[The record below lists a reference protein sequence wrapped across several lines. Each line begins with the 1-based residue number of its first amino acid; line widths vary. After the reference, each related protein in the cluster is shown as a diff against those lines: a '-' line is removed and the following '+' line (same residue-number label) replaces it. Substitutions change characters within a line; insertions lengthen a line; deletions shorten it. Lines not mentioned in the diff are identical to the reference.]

1 MRLTPMRKNATNVG
15 NSTTPAAGTGEKKP
29 LSLSKNAIKCRK
41 KRVKKAEEKKL
52 EKEEAACHGE
62 LQLAK
67 LANQKKRLQASLLR
81 EVDDNSA
88 TSLGAPWNMEVLRNV
103 LSDVEFETNKICYF
117 SRAGAENDETDSACL
132 AS

>member
-41 KRVKKAEEKKL
+41 KRAKKAEEKKL

-88 TSLGAPWNMEVLRNV
+88 TSLGAPWRFFGMCYRMWSLRPTIFV
-103 LSDVEFETNKICYF
+103 ISAAQGRRRTRLTVH
-117 SRAGAENDETDSACL
+117 ACL
-132 AS
+132 VS

>member
-41 KRVKKAEEKKL
+41 KRAKKAEEKKL
-52 EKEEAACHGE
+52 EKEEAARHGE

-67 LANQKKRLQASLLR
+67 LANQKKRLQALLLR

-103 LSDVEFETNKICYF
+103 LLDVEFETNKICYF

>member
-41 KRVKKAEEKKL
+41 KRAKKAEEKKV
-52 EKEEAACHGE
+52 EKEDAARRGE

>member
-1 MRLTPMRKNATNVG
+1 MLFTPMRQNATNVG
-15 NSTTPAAGTGEKKP
+15 NSTTPAAGTGEKTP

-41 KRVKKAEEKKL
+41 KRAKKAEEKKL